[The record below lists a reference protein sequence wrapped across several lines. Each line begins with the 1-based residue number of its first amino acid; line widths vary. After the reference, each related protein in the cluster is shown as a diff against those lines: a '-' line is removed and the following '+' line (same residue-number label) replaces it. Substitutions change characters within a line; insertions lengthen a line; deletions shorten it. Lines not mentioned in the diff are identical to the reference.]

1 MCRSIKQLR
10 SLEGFPTDE
19 EMQAA
24 ALQFVRKV
32 SGYRKPS
39 QVNQAAFEKAVDAI
53 AEATRVLLSELQV
66 RVPNAE

>member
-10 SLEGFPTDE
+10 SQEGFPTDE